1 MEPGEDQSNLL
12 YRLQREGQITSAEF
26 EQLAGG
32 RKRPASEGEESSDD
46 RVDETQAETAGG
58 RLASPKLRGDLSA
71 AYVVG
76 LVLAAV
82 LLSVFASFG
91 FLPWTV
97 AVAAVVLLATTLME
111 GWRKVTLTGT
121 AAVVIAV
128 MVGVVGSA
136 IDRSPSGTPQPLATV
151 PTADTDRT
159 APPGSLGL
167 YMDEVADTW
176 NSIDG
181 PPQIVRGLTR
191 QTEVGE
197 YHSFIYRF
205 GDWGRLAG
213 AYDPD
218 DEAVYALLA
227 TGRLSEAPT
236 SQMYLRLCFMV
247 APYSPDCLDAYHE
260 SGLGGASLS
269 DYLDTDHRA
278 EWMVDGH
285 TWRLVLEGN
294 VLTIRVFGADAA

>member
-1 MEPGEDQSNLL
+1 MESGEDQSDVL
-12 YRLQREGQITSAEF
+12 YRLQRAGRITSAES

-32 RKRPASEGEESSDD
+32 RTRPRSGGDQPLARPG
-46 RVDETQAETAGG
+46 DETPPEMAG
-58 RLASPKLRGDLSA
+58 RRMPSPKLRRDLSA
-71 AYVVG
+71 AHVVG
-76 LVLAAV
+76 LALAAV

-91 FLPWTV
+91 LLPW
-97 AVAAVVLLATTLME
+97 AIAAAAVVLLGTTLVE

-121 AAVVIAV
+121 AVVAIAV
-128 MVGVVGSA
+128 MVGALGSA
-136 IDRSPSGTPQPLATV
+136 IDRSPPGAPQPLVTV
-151 PTADTDRT
+151 PSGDTDRT

-167 YMDEVADTW
+167 YMDEVVDTW

-205 GDWGRLAG
+205 GDWGRIAG

-247 APYSPDCLDAYHE
+247 APYSPDCLDAYHDR
-260 SGLGGASLS
+260 GLGGASLA

-285 TWRLVLEGN
+285 TWRLAVEGN

>member
-1 MEPGEDQSNLL
+1 MQPGEDQSDLL
-12 YRLQREGQITSAEF
+12 YRLQREGQITSAEL

-32 RKRPASEGEESSDD
+32 RTGPASEGEETSDEPA
-46 RVDETQAETAGG
+46 DETPTETAVG
-58 RLASPKLRGDLSA
+58 RLAFPKLRQDMSVA
-71 AYVVG
+71 HVVG
-76 LVLAAV
+76 LALAAV

-91 FLPWTV
+91 FLPWTI
-97 AVAAVVLLATTLME
+97 AAAAVVLLATTLVE

-121 AAVVIAV
+121 AAVAIAV
-128 MVGVVGSA
+128 MIGVVVSA
-136 IDRSPSGTPQPLATV
+136 IDRSPSGAPQPLAPG

-167 YMDEVADTW
+167 YLNEVTDMW

-181 PPQIVRGLTR
+181 PPEIVRGLTR
-191 QTEVGE
+191 QTEGGA

-205 GDWGRLAG
+205 GEWGRLAG

-260 SGLGGASLS
+260 SGLDGASLS

-285 TWRLVLEGN
+285 TWRLVLERN
-294 VLTIRVFGADAA
+294 VLTLRVFGADAA

>member
-1 MEPGEDQSNLL
+1 MQPGEDQSDLL
-12 YRLQREGQITSAEF
+12 YRLQHEGQITSAEF
-26 EQLAGG
+26 EHLAGG
-32 RKRPASEGEESSDD
+32 RTRPISEGEDSSDD
-46 RVDETQAETAGG
+46 PADETPAETAGG
-58 RLASPKLRGDLSA
+58 RLASPKLRQDLSA
-71 AYVVG
+71 AHVVG

-91 FLPWTV
+91 FLPWAI
-97 AVAAVVLLATTLME
+97 AVAATLLLATTLVE

-121 AAVVIAV
+121 AAVAIAV
-128 MVGVVGSA
+128 MIGLVGSA
-136 IDRSPSGTPQPLATV
+136 IDRSPMEAPQPLANI
-151 PTADTDRT
+151 PAADTDRT

-167 YMDEVADTW
+167 YMDEVTDSW
-176 NSIDG
+176 NSIEG

-205 GDWGRLAG
+205 GEWGRLAG

-260 SGLGGASLS
+260 RGLDGASLS
-269 DYLDTDHRA
+269 DYLDIDHRA
-278 EWMVDGH
+278 EWIVDGH
-285 TWRLVLEGN
+285 TWRLVLERN
-294 VLTIRVFGADAA
+294 VLTLRVFGADAT

>member
-1 MEPGEDQSNLL
+1 MKSGEDQSDTL

-26 EQLAGG
+26 EHLAGG
-32 RKRPASEGEESSDD
+32 RIRPTSEDAKPSDD
-46 RVDETQAETAGG
+46 PAEETSAETAGG
-58 RLASPKLRGDLSA
+58 LLASPKLRSSLSVA
-71 AYVVG
+71 HVVA
-76 LVLAAV
+76 LALAAV
-82 LLSVFASFG
+82 LLSVFAFFG
-91 FLPWTV
+91 FLPWTI
-97 AVAAVVLLATTLME
+97 AIAAVVLLATTLIE

-121 AAVVIAV
+121 AVMAIAVV
-128 MVGVVGSA
+128 VGVLGSA
-136 IDRSPSGTPQPLATV
+136 IDRSPSGAPQPLATV
-151 PTADTDRT
+151 PTTGTERT

-167 YMDEVADTW
+167 YMDEVTDRW

-181 PPQIVRGLTR
+181 PPEIVRGLTR
-191 QTEVGE
+191 QTEIGE

-218 DEAVYALLA
+218 DEAVHALLA

-260 SGLGGASLS
+260 QGLGGANV
-269 DYLDTDHRA
+269 DNYLDTEYRA
-278 EWMVDGH
+278 EWRVDGH
-285 TWRLVLEGN
+285 TWRLVIERN
-294 VLTIRVFGADAA
+294 VLTLRVFGADAA